1 MDADRPSEP
10 PQEPDEAPLASAG
23 EPQEPEAEETGGV
36 MTLREHLQELRTR
49 LTIAVLAVIVAS
61 LIVWPFKDL
70 VFEVVQYPLP
80 RGAILQQISPTET
93 LFTFFMISI
102 IVGLGIASPIVLYQ
116 VLAYVAPGLY
126 AHEKRWL
133 YMSIPAIAV
142 AFLIG
147 AAFAWFVVLRF
158 TVGFLAGFAPRSIAT
173 EFTVATWVTFVLR
186 ILLAVG
192 IAFETPFFIFA
203 LAKIGVVKASTL
215 GKYRRYAIVAIVI
228 LAAVITPT
236 PDPFTQLSVAVP
248 VYALYEIGVVLARV
262 AAPEDEPEAADGQAG
277 AEPAVSG

>member
-1 MDADRPSEP
+1 MDADRPAER
-10 PQEPDEAPLASAG
+10 
-23 EPQEPEAEETGGV
+23 PQEPEEDPQEGPRGV

-49 LTIAVLAVIVAS
+49 LTIAVVAVIVGS
-61 LIVWPFKDL
+61 LVVWPFKDF
-70 VFEVVQYPLP
+70 VFDVVQNPLP

-102 IVGLGIASPIVLYQ
+102 IVGLGLASPVVLYQ

-133 YMSIPAIAV
+133 YLSIPAIAI

-173 EFTVATWVTFVLR
+173 EFSVATWVTFVLR

-192 IAFETPFFIFA
+192 IAFETPFFIFS

-215 GKYRRYAIVAIVI
+215 GKHRRYAIVAIVI

-262 AAPEDEPEAADGQAG
+262 AAPEDEPESADDQAG
-277 AEPAVSG
+277 AEPAVSSS

>member
-1 MDADRPSEP
+1 MDADRPAEP
-10 PQEPDEAPLASAG
+10 PQGPEDESQDS
-23 EPQEPEAEETGGV
+23 QEDLGGV

-61 LIVWPFKDL
+61 LIVWPFKDF

-102 IVGLGIASPIVLYQ
+102 IAGLGIASPIVLYQ

-126 AHEKRWL
+126 EHEKRWL
-133 YMSIPAIAV
+133 YLSIPAIAV

-262 AAPEDEPEAADGQAG
+262 AAPEDDEPEEVDGPAG
-277 AEPAVSG
+277 AEPAVSV

>member
-1 MDADRPSEP
+1 MDADRPAERPLGPEEQSP
-10 PQEPDEAPLASAG
+10 DSQEDL
-23 EPQEPEAEETGGV
+23 GGV

-61 LIVWPFKDL
+61 LVVWPFKDF

-102 IVGLGIASPIVLYQ
+102 IAGLGIASPIVLYQ

-126 AHEKRWL
+126 EHEKRWL
-133 YMSIPAIAV
+133 YLSIPAIAV

-262 AAPEDEPEAADGQAG
+262 AAPEDEPEEADGPAG

>member
-1 MDADRPSEP
+1 MDADRPAQP
-10 PQEPDEAPLASAG
+10 PQEPEEESQDS
-23 EPQEPEAEETGGV
+23 QAELGGV

-61 LIVWPFKDL
+61 LIVWPFKDF

-126 AHEKRWL
+126 EHEKRWL
-133 YMSIPAIAV
+133 YLSIPAIAV

-262 AAPEDEPEAADGQAG
+262 AAPEDDPEEVDGQAG
-277 AEPAVSG
+277 AEPAVS